1 MKQDASGVYNDAPP
15 KSNRFRSFSFRPLA
29 TRTGLLASTPMS
41 RRSYPFWVATGAAF
55 TGTLLG
61 GAAVWLGLNERME
74 SAVLQ
79 RMAELPE
86 PVAAEPEP
94 VSEPPPESSQSSQ
107 SSHVDPA
114 SESGIELP
122 ASDPGDSP
130 LVRAI
135 ERTRHG
141 VVTIELAGSVAGAGV
156 VYDASGTLLT
166 NYHVIAPILR
176 ASRVLGDSG
185 GALTVRFVDGRVR
198 AAKILAADP
207 DEDVAILGVVRER
220 EQERFEAA
228 PLGHSSSLRLGEQVF
243 SIGSPVGFEGTVAT
257 GIISAQ
263 NRTGVLANRQLP
275 VLQLD
280 AAINFGNSG
289 GPLFNLAGEIVGITT
304 ARSSRGEGIGFAIPI
319 DRVRL
324 FLRALE
330 QGMRGRSGVIG
341 VELSLTSEIAQIIEP
356 LGYHS
361 GVAVSMVDEGRAA
374 AVAGMRPGDVIV
386 SLRGRRHDELDA
398 SERGRNRFGALVVET
413 IRGLLPGE
421 TLRVE
426 VVRDGELLGLE
437 IVVEAASLDRQAR
450 IDAQLL
456 LGLHLA
462 EDSEQAVIKALVPGS
477 PIAAM
482 RGAHVLEKARIVG
495 LFGHS
500 VANVEQLG
508 ERLGMLRS
516 WASGGAGR
524 SISINFETADGR
536 PLAVSYFPLA
546 TGR

>member
-1 MKQDASGVYNDAPP
+1 M
-15 KSNRFRSFSFRPLA
+15 NR
-29 TRTGLLASTPMS
+29 G
-41 RRSYPFWVATGAAF
+41 SYPFWVAMGAAF
-55 TGTLLG
+55 MGTLLG
-61 GAAVWLGLNERME
+61 GVAVWLGLHERME
-74 SAVLQ
+74 S
-79 RMAELPE
+79 MPE
-86 PVAAEPEP
+86 VAPPVAAELASAPELTAPEP
-94 VSEPPPESSQSSQ
+94 DDAASAES
-107 SSHVDPA
+107 A
-114 SESGIELP
+114 ESAESAIELP
-122 ASDPGDSP
+122 GDPGDSP

-135 ERTRHG
+135 ERTRHS
-141 VVTIELAGSVAGAGV
+141 VVTIKLAGSAVGAGV
-156 VYDASGTLLT
+156 VYDTSGTLLT

-176 ASRVLGDSG
+176 ASRVLGDSSN
-185 GALTVRFVDGRVR
+185 GALTVRFVDGRER
-198 AAKILAADP
+198 SAKILAADP
-207 DEDVAILGVVRER
+207 DEDIAILALVRER

-228 PLGHSSSLRLGEQVF
+228 PLGRSSSLRLGEQVF

-289 GPLFNLAGEIVGITT
+289 GPLFNLGGELVGITT

-341 VELSLTSEIAQIIEP
+341 VSLDLQREIADAIEP

-361 GVAVSMVDEGRAA
+361 GVAVAVVDEGAA
-374 AVAGMRPGDVIV
+374 AATAGMRPGDVIV
-386 SLRGRRHDELDA
+386 SLRGRRHDELDT
-398 SERGRNRFGALVVET
+398 SDRGRSSFGVLEGET

-421 TLRVE
+421 TLSVE
-426 VVRDGELLGLE
+426 VVRDKQLLELE

-456 LGLHLA
+456 LGVFLK
-462 EDSEQAVIKALVPGS
+462 EDSKDAVIVGLVPGS

-482 RGAHVLEKARIVG
+482 QGANILLEARIVG
-495 LFGHS
+495 LFGHD
-500 VANVEQLG
+500 VASVEQLG

-516 WASGGAGR
+516 WASGGGGR
-524 SISINFETADGR
+524 SISISFETADGDEIG
-536 PLAVSYFPLA
+536 VSNFPLA
-546 TGR
+546 AVR

>member
-1 MKQDASGVYNDAPP
+1 
-15 KSNRFRSFSFRPLA
+15 
-29 TRTGLLASTPMS
+29 MS
-41 RRSYPFWVATGAAF
+41 RGSYPFWVATGAAF
-55 TGTLLG
+55 MGTLLG
-61 GAAVWLGLNERME
+61 GAAVWLGLHERME
-74 SAVLQ
+74 SAGVA
-79 RMAELPE
+79 RMAEMAE

-94 VSEPPPESSQSSQ
+94 IPDLPPES
-107 SSHVDPA
+107 A
-114 SESGIELP
+114 SVAEAIVLP

-135 ERTRHG
+135 ERTRHS
-141 VVTIELAGSVAGAGV
+141 VVTIELAGSAAGAGV

-176 ASRVLGDSG
+176 ASRVLGESTA
-185 GALTVRFVDGRVR
+185 GALTVRFVDGRER
-198 AAKILAADP
+198 SAKILAADP
-207 DEDVAILGVVRER
+207 DEDIAILALVRER
-220 EQERFEAA
+220 EQEQFEAA
-228 PLGHSSSLRLGEQVF
+228 PIGRSSSLRLGEQVF

-257 GIISAQ
+257 GIISAV

-289 GPLFNLAGEIVGITT
+289 GPLFNLGGEIVGITT

-341 VELSLTSEIAQIIEP
+341 VALDLQTEIANVIEP

-361 GVAVSMVDEGRAA
+361 GIAVGAVDEGRAA
-374 AVAGMRPGDVIV
+374 AAAGMRPGDVIV

-398 SERGRNRFGALVVET
+398 SSRGRSSFGALVGET

-421 TLRVE
+421 TLSVE
-426 VVRDGELLGLE
+426 VVRDSELLELE
-437 IVVEAASLDRQAR
+437 IVVEAASVDRQAR
-450 IDAQLL
+450 IDAQVL
-456 LGLHLA
+456 LGVYL
-462 EDSEQAVIKALVPGS
+462 EEGSKDAVIQGLVPGS
-477 PIAAM
+477 PIASM
-482 RGAHVLEKARIVG
+482 RGADILERARIVG
-495 LFGHS
+495 LFGQS
-500 VANVEQLG
+500 VADVEQLG

-524 SISINFETADGR
+524 SISINFELADGR
-536 PLAVSYFPLA
+536 TLAVTNYPLA
-546 TGR
+546 GR

>member
-1 MKQDASGVYNDAPP
+1 M
-15 KSNRFRSFSFRPLA
+15 NR
-29 TRTGLLASTPMS
+29 G
-41 RRSYPFWVATGAAF
+41 SYPFWVATGAAF
-55 TGTLLG
+55 MGTLLG
-61 GAAVWLGLNERME
+61 GGAVWLGLHERMA
-74 SAVLQ
+74 SMAVE

-94 VSEPPPESSQSSQ
+94 SPEPAPEPTGP
-107 SSHVDPA
+107 VA
-114 SESGIELP
+114 GAESAIELP

-135 ERTRHG
+135 QRTRHS
-141 VVTIELAGSVAGAGV
+141 VVTIELAGSAAGAGV

-166 NYHVIAPILR
+166 NYHVIAPVLR

-185 GALTVRFVDGRVR
+185 GALTVRFVDGRER
-198 AAKILAADP
+198 SAKILAADP
-207 DEDVAILGVVRER
+207 DEDVAILALVRER

-243 SIGSPVGFEGTVAT
+243 AIGSPVGFEGTVAT
-257 GIISAQ
+257 GIISSQ

-289 GPLFNLAGEIVGITT
+289 GPLFNLGGEIVGITT

-341 VELSLTSEIAQIIEP
+341 VELAPNTEIADAIEP

-361 GVAVSMVDEGRAA
+361 GVAISAVDEGRAA
-374 AVAGMRPGDVIV
+374 AAAGMRPGDVIV
-386 SLRGRRHDELDA
+386 SLRGLRHDELDA
-398 SERGRNRFGALVVET
+398 SAHGRSSFAVLVGET

-421 TLRVE
+421 TLSVE
-426 VVRDGELLGLE
+426 VVRDNELLELE

-456 LGLHLA
+456 LGLHLH
-462 EDSEQAVIKALVPGS
+462 EDSKEAVVQALVPGS

-482 RGAHVLEKARIVG
+482 RGADILDGARIVG
-495 LFGHS
+495 LFGQS
-500 VANVEQLG
+500 VAGVEQLG

-524 SISINFETADGR
+524 SISISFETADGR
-536 PLAVSYFPLA
+536 TLSVTNFPIA
-546 TGR
+546 AAR

>member
-1 MKQDASGVYNDAPP
+1 MKPRTPAVYIEAPP
-15 KSNRFRSFSFRPLA
+15 KSNRFP
-29 TRTGLLASTPMS
+29 LLAWGPMS
-41 RRSYPFWVATGAAF
+41 RGSYPFWVAMGAAF
-55 TGTLLG
+55 MGTLLG
-61 GAAVWLGLNERME
+61 GAAVWLGLHERQ
-74 SAVLQ
+74 SAADEAALVGLE
-79 RMAELPE
+79 RTAELPE

-94 VSEPPPESSQSSQ
+94 EPEP
-107 SSHVDPA
+107 DPTTVLEPA
-114 SESGIELP
+114 IDLP
-122 ASDPGDSP
+122 TSDPGDSP

-135 ERTRHG
+135 ERTRHS
-141 VVTIELAGSVAGAGV
+141 VVTIELGGAAAGAGV

-176 ASRVLGDSG
+176 ASLMLGDSG
-185 GALTVRFVDGRVR
+185 AGALTVRFVDGRER
-198 AAKILAADP
+198 SAKILAADP
-207 DEDVAILGVVRER
+207 DEDIAILALVRER
-220 EQERFEAA
+220 EQERFDAA
-228 PLGHSSSLRLGEQVF
+228 PIGRSTSLRLGEQVF
-243 SIGSPVGFEGTVAT
+243 AIGSPVGFEGTVAT
-257 GIISAQ
+257 GIISAV

-341 VELSLTSEIAQIIEP
+341 VELAPQTEIAAVIEP

-361 GVAVSMVDEGRAA
+361 GIAISAVDEGRAA
-374 AVAGMRPGDVIV
+374 AAAGMRAGDVIV

-398 SERGRNRFGALVVET
+398 SALGRNRFGVLVGET

-421 TLRVE
+421 TLSVE
-426 VVRDGELLGLE
+426 VVRGGELLELE

-450 IDAQLL
+450 IDAELL
-456 LGLHLA
+456 LGLYLK
-462 EDSEQAVIKALVPGS
+462 EDHDKAVIQALVPGS
-477 PIAAM
+477 PIAGM
-482 RGAHVLEKARIVG
+482 RGAHVLDQARIVA
-495 LFGHS
+495 LFDES

-508 ERLGMLRS
+508 ELLGMLRS
-516 WASGGAGR
+516 WATGGAGR
-524 SISINFETADGR
+524 SISISFETADGQM
-536 PLAVSYFPLA
+536 LTVTNFPLA
-546 TGR
+546 GR

>member
-1 MKQDASGVYNDAPP
+1 MKQECKRGLHRGATQVKSIPQLFSAGAGVVSHD
-15 KSNRFRSFSFRPLA
+15 FSA
-29 TRTGLLASTPMS
+29 LLASTQMS
-41 RRSYPFWVATGAAF
+41 RGSYPFWVAMGAAF

-61 GAAVWLGLNERME
+61 GGAVWLGLYERME
-74 SAVLQ
+74 SVAQ
-79 RMAELPE
+79 ATARIERAAEPPE

-94 VSEPPPESSQSSQ
+94 IEPEPLPI
-107 SSHVDPA
+107 
-114 SESGIELP
+114 IEAP

-135 ERTRHG
+135 ERTRHS
-141 VVTIELAGSVAGAGV
+141 VVTIELAGSAAGAGV

-166 NYHVIAPILR
+166 NYHVLAPILR
-176 ASRVLGDSG
+176 ESSMLGDSG
-185 GALTVRFVDGRVR
+185 AGVLTVRFVDGRVR
-198 AAKILAADP
+198 SAKILAADP
-207 DEDVAILGVVRER
+207 DEDIAIVALVRER
-220 EQERFEAA
+220 EQERFDAA
-228 PLGHSSSLRLGEQVF
+228 PLGRSASLRLGEQVF
-243 SIGSPVGFEGTVAT
+243 AVGSPVGFEGTVAT

-341 VELSLTSEIAQIIEP
+341 VELAPQFEIAEVIEP

-361 GVAVSMVDEGRAA
+361 GVAISAVDEGRAA
-374 AVAGMRPGDVIV
+374 AAAGMQAGDVIV

-398 SERGRNRFGALVVET
+398 SQRGRNSFGALVGET

-421 TLRVE
+421 TLSVG
-426 VVRDGELLGLE
+426 VVRDGRLLELE

-450 IDAQLL
+450 IDAELL
-456 LGLHLA
+456 LGLYLK
-462 EDSEQAVIKALVPGS
+462 EDSEQAVINALVPGS

-482 RGAHVLEKARIVG
+482 RGAQILDQARIVA
-495 LFGHS
+495 LFGQS
-500 VANVEQLG
+500 VADVEQLA

-516 WASGGAGR
+516 WATSGAGR
-524 SISINFETADGR
+524 SISISFETADGR
-536 PLAVSYFPLA
+536 TLTVTNFPLA
-546 TGR
+546 GR

>member
-1 MKQDASGVYNDAPP
+1 VAGPCGWACTSA
-15 KSNRFRSFSFRPLA
+15 SNRWPFSGRP
-29 TRTGLLASTPMS
+29 S
-41 RRSYPFWVATGAAF
+41 
-55 TGTLLG
+55 
-61 GAAVWLGLNERME
+61 
-74 SAVLQ
+74 
-79 RMAELPE
+79 
-86 PVAAEPEP
+86 
-94 VSEPPPESSQSSQ
+94 
-107 SSHVDPA
+107 
-114 SESGIELP
+114 
-122 ASDPGDSP
+122 PGDSA

-135 ERTRHG
+135 ERTRHS
-141 VVTIELAGSVAGAGV
+141 VVTIELAGSAVGAGV

-166 NYHVIAPILR
+166 NYHVIEPLLR
-176 ASRVLGDSG
+176 AARVLGDSG

-198 AAKILAADP
+198 SAKILAADP
-207 DEDVAILGVVRER
+207 DEDVAILGLVRER

-228 PLGHSSSLRLGEQVF
+228 PLGRSSSLRLGEQVF

-263 NRTGVLANRQLP
+263 DRTGVLANRQLP

-319 DRVRL
+319 DRVVL

-341 VELSLTSEIAQIIEP
+341 VELSPQTEIAAAIEP

-361 GVAVSMVDEGRAA
+361 GVAISAVDDGRAA
-374 AVAGMRPGDVIV
+374 AAAGMQPGDVIV
-386 SLRGRRHDELDA
+386 SLRGRRYDELDA
-398 SERGRNRFGALVVET
+398 SERGRNSFGALVGET

-421 TLRVE
+421 TLSVE
-426 VVRDGELLGLE
+426 VVRDQQLLALE

-450 IDAQLL
+450 IDAQRL
-456 LGLHLA
+456 LGLYLDEA
-462 EDSEQAVIKALVPGS
+462 SKDAVVVGLVPGS

-482 RGAHVLEKARIVG
+482 RGAHILEHARIVG
-495 LFGHS
+495 LFGRD

-516 WASGGAGR
+516 WASGGTGR
-524 SISINFETADGR
+524 SISISFETADGQA
-536 PLAVSYFPLA
+536 LGVTNFPLA
-546 TGR
+546 ADR